1 MLNIILEN
9 QYLLEQYLHGYTS
22 FSQTFGQLL
31 YGEKYFRTYF
41 GGDSC
46 SFGWIF
52 FFGCFLSIFENS
64 VPAAS
69 NYFSWLALA
78 WSVMSKLLFSNYSPM
93 AYVVHT
99 IYIGQQWQEEIHQ
112 KKRKNTFFQECRER
126 FSMISISFYLV
137 ISNSLS
143 MLSGNK
149 IYPEMF
155 WSFCMKRAKHS
166 LPSRWKAG
174 FIKKST
180 LTLNA

>member
-1 MLNIILEN
+1 MSYLKIVLNKSNFFAKTKLDQSHTWNLEN

-78 WSVMSKLLFSNYSPM
+78 WSVMSKLLFSNNSPM
-93 AYVVHT
+93 L
-99 IYIGQQWQEEIHQ
+99 YILYTSVSNGRRKSI
-112 KKRKNTFFQECRER
+112 KRKEKTLFFQNVEKD
-126 FSMISISFYLV
+126 FQ
-137 ISNSLS
+137 
-143 MLSGNK
+143 
-149 IYPEMF
+149 
-155 WSFCMKRAKHS
+155 WSVSA
-166 LPSRWKAG
+166 
-174 FIKKST
+174 FI
-180 LTLNA
+180 